1 MSALIHNYPALFPVL
16 GGLLFAIG
24 FGVLLGLLVVQDKPD
39 QLLRNVTLE
48 YKSIFYFIGSLLAV
62 GTIIHG
68 GITAPTSGLGDSLT
82 NAGGV
87 VAGIILYFTLTPII
101 MAVVSGII
109 QLLVIAPVCWLYRV
123 CKEAIQDEKR
133 AKPLASKLT
142 EPRKP
147 LMETWVGNVV
157 KGVLKALSA
166 FCSFTYKCMTFNIN
180 RRY

>member
-1 MSALIHNYPALFPVL
+1 MSTLIHDYPALFPVL

-24 FGVLLGLLVVQDKPD
+24 FGVMLGLIVVQDESNN
-39 QLLRNVTLE
+39 LLRNTALE
-48 YKSIFYFIGSLLAV
+48 YKSIFYFIGSVLAV
-62 GTIIHG
+62 GTILHA
-68 GITAPTSGLGDSLT
+68 GITAPTGGFTDSLT
-82 NAGGV
+82 NAGGT
-87 VAGIILYFTLTPII
+87 VAGIAVYFLLTPII

-109 QLLVIAPVCWLYRV
+109 QLLVITPVCWLYRV

-133 AKPLASKLT
+133 VKPLAGKLT

-157 KGVLKALSA
+157 KGVLKAVSA

-180 RRY
+180 RR

>member
-1 MSALIHNYPALFPVL
+1 MSTLIHDYPALFPVL
-16 GGLLFAIG
+16 GGLLFAIA

-62 GTIIHG
+62 GTIIHA
-68 GITAPTSGLGDSLT
+68 GITAPAGGLGDSLT

-87 VAGIILYFTLTPII
+87 VAGIVLYFTLTPII

-109 QLLVIAPVCWLYRV
+109 QLLVITPACWLYRV
-123 CKEAIQDEKR
+123 CKEALQDEKR
-133 AKPLASKLT
+133 AKPLAGKLT

-157 KGVLKALSA
+157 KGVLKAVSA

-180 RRY
+180 RR